1 MRSDSTRSDHF
12 ESARKALSTAAHAV
26 SGWAGSVT
34 AIILVSLAVVVSLV
48 VGTLLHFPP
57 WWQTVVYSTNSLVTL
72 LMLFII
78 QHTTGQQTGAIL
90 LKLDEL
96 VHSSSDAR
104 DDVIDAE
111 DQDIDAQERLRERL
125 HH

>member
-1 MRSDSTRSDHF
+1 MPSDSTRSDHF

-34 AIILVSLAVVVSLV
+34 AIILVSLVVSLV
-48 VGTLLHFPP
+48 VGAVLHFPP

-78 QHTTGQQTGAIL
+78 QHTTEQQTGAIL

-96 VHSSSDAR
+96 VHSSSNAR

-111 DQDIDAQERLRERL
+111 DHDIHAQARIHDRL